1 MNIRTPQRTNQE
13 KALII
18 LKDIAYISIS
28 FALLIA
34 TLDLIDHLI
43 QLGSS

>member
-18 LKDIAYISIS
+18 LKDITYIALS
-28 FALLIA
+28 FAGLMLA
-34 TLDLIDHLI
+34 LNLLDLII
-43 QLGSS
+43 GTMST